1 MNELIKQ
8 IKESWFVF
16 IFVGSM
22 IIWYAN
28 TNSRISA
35 VEAKQEEQE
44 TLLESFTELKI
55 KVSVIDANV
64 EFIKNRVK

>member
-1 MNELIKQ
+1 MNELIRQ
-8 IKESWFVF
+8 IKDSWIILVFVA
-16 IFVGSM
+16 G
-22 IIWYAN
+22 IIVWYAN

-44 TLLESFTELKI
+44 AILQSVTELKI